1 MGTRGLTKVI
11 YEGETKVAQYG
22 QWDHYPS
29 GQGVAI
35 LSFLRGEGNLEL
47 LKKGIKNIKA
57 ISDKTL
63 DKFVNEFTDNE
74 NGFMTMDEAESFK
87 DKYPSLSRDTGGE
100 ILSIIANSTNATNK
114 IPLVLNPEFENDD
127 LFCEGVYTVDLD
139 QSMFISRYADRL
151 LVFMFNDLPTDE
163 GYIDAFALDTATVE

>member
-35 LSFLRGEGNLEL
+35 LLFLRGEGNIEKLTN
-47 LKKGIKNIKA
+47 GIKNIKV
-57 ISDKTL
+57 ISDETL

-74 NGFMTMDEAESFK
+74 NGFMSMDEAESFK

-100 ILSIIANSTNATNK
+100 ILSVVANATNE
-114 IPLVLNPEFENDD
+114 IPLVLNAEFENDD

-151 LVFMFNDLPTDE
+151 LVFMFDNLPTDE

>member
-11 YEGETKVAQYG
+11 HEGDIKVAQYG

-35 LSFLRGEGNLEL
+35 LSFLRGEGNIEL
-47 LKKGIKNIKA
+47 LKNGIKNIKA
-57 ISDKTL
+57 ISDETL
-63 DKFVNEFTDNE
+63 DKFVAEFSDHE
-74 NGFMTMDEAESFK
+74 NGMMNMEQAESFK

-100 ILSIIANSTNATNK
+100 ILSVIANATTDV
-114 IPLVLNPEFENDD
+114 PLVLDPEFENDD

-151 LVFMFNDLPTDE
+151 LVFMFDNLPTDE

>member
-47 LKKGIKNIKA
+47 LKNGIKNIKA
-57 ISDKTL
+57 ISDEIL
-63 DKFVNEFTDNE
+63 DKYVNEFTDNE
-74 NGFMTMDEAESFK
+74 KGFMSMDEAESFK

-100 ILSIIANSTNATNK
+100 ILSVIANSTNE
-114 IPLVLNPEFENDD
+114 IPLVLNAEFENDD

>member
-11 YEGETKVAQYG
+11 YEGDIKVAQYG

-47 LKKGIKNIKA
+47 LKNGIKNIKN
-57 ISDKTL
+57 ISDETL
-63 DKFVNEFTDNE
+63 DKYVNEFSDNE
-74 NGFMTMDEAESFK
+74 NGMMTMEQAESFK

-100 ILSIIANSTNATNK
+100 ILSVIANATNE
-114 IPLVLNPEFENDD
+114 IPLVLDPEFEKDD

-139 QSMFISRYADRL
+139 QSMFISKYADRL

-163 GYIDAFALDTATVE
+163 GYIEAFALDTATVE

>member
-1 MGTRGLTKVI
+1 MGTRGLTKVV
-11 YEGETKVAQYG
+11 YEGEIKVAQYG

-47 LKKGIKNIKA
+47 LKNGIKNIKA
-57 ISDKTL
+57 ISDEIL
-63 DKFVNEFTDNE
+63 DKYVNEFTDNE
-74 NGFMTMDEAESFK
+74 KGFMTMDEAESFK

-100 ILSIIANSTNATNK
+100 ILSVVANSTNE
-114 IPLVLNPEFENDD
+114 IPLVLNAEFENDD

-163 GYIDAFALDTATVE
+163 GYIDAFALDTASVE

>member
-11 YEGETKVAQYG
+11 YNGETKVAQYG

-100 ILSIIANSTNATNK
+100 ILSVIANATTDV
-114 IPLVLNPEFENDD
+114 PLVLNPEFENDD

-163 GYIDAFALDTATVE
+163 GYIEAFALDTAAAE

>member
-11 YEGETKVAQYG
+11 YEGDIKVAQYG

-47 LKKGIKNIKA
+47 LKNGIKNIKV
-57 ISDKTL
+57 ISDETL
-63 DKFVNEFTDNE
+63 DKYVNEFSDND
-74 NGFMTMDEAESFK
+74 NGMMTMEQAESFK

-100 ILSIIANSTNATNK
+100 ILSVIANATTDV
-114 IPLVLNPEFENDD
+114 PLVLDPEFENDD

-151 LVFMFNDLPTDE
+151 LVFMFDNLPTDE

>member
-11 YEGETKVAQYG
+11 YEGDIKVAQYG

-47 LKKGIKNIKA
+47 LKNGIKNIKT
-57 ISDKTL
+57 ISDETL
-63 DKFVNEFTDNE
+63 DKYVNEFSDNE
-74 NGFMTMDEAESFK
+74 NGMMTMEQAESFK

-100 ILSIIANSTNATNK
+100 ILSVIANATNE
-114 IPLVLNPEFENDD
+114 IPLVLDPEFEKDD

-139 QSMFISRYADRL
+139 QSMFISKYADRL

-163 GYIDAFALDTATVE
+163 GYIEAFALDTATVE

>member
-29 GQGVAI
+29 GQGIAI
-35 LSFLRGEGNLEL
+35 LSFLRGEGNVDKLAN
-47 LKKGIKNIKA
+47 GIKNIKV
-57 ISDKTL
+57 ISDETL

-74 NGFMTMDEAESFK
+74 KGFMSMDEAESFK

-100 ILSIIANSTNATNK
+100 ILSVVANATNE
-114 IPLVLNPEFENDD
+114 IPLILNPEFENDD

-139 QSMFISRYADRL
+139 QRMFISRYADRL
-151 LVFMFNDLPTDE
+151 LVFMFDDLPTDE

>member
-35 LSFLRGEGNLEL
+35 LSFLRGEGNIEL
-47 LKKGIKNIKA
+47 LKNGIKNIKA
-57 ISDKTL
+57 ISDETL
-63 DKFVNEFTDNE
+63 DKYVNEFSDNE
-74 NGFMTMDEAESFK
+74 NGMMTMEQAESFK

-100 ILSIIANSTNATNK
+100 ILSVIANATTDV
-114 IPLVLNPEFENDD
+114 PLVLDPEFENDD

-151 LVFMFNDLPTDE
+151 LVFMFDNLPTDE

>member
-11 YEGETKVAQYG
+11 YEGDIKVAQYG

-35 LSFLRGEGNLEL
+35 LSFLRGEGNIEL
-47 LKKGIKNIKA
+47 LKNGIKNIKT

-63 DKFVNEFTDNE
+63 DKYVNEFSDNE
-74 NGFMTMDEAESFK
+74 NGMMTMEQAESFK

-100 ILSIIANSTNATNK
+100 ILSVIANATNEV
-114 IPLVLNPEFENDD
+114 PLVLDPEFEKDD

-139 QSMFISRYADRL
+139 QSMFISKYADRL

-163 GYIDAFALDTATVE
+163 GYIEAFALDTASVE

>member
-11 YEGETKVAQYG
+11 YEGDIKVAQYG

-47 LKKGIKNIKA
+47 LKNGIKNIKT
-57 ISDKTL
+57 ISDETL
-63 DKFVNEFTDNE
+63 DKYVNEFSDNE
-74 NGFMTMDEAESFK
+74 NGMMTMEQAESFK

-100 ILSIIANSTNATNK
+100 ILSVIANATTDV
-114 IPLVLNPEFENDD
+114 PLVLDPEFENDD

-151 LVFMFNDLPTDE
+151 LVFMFDNLPTDE

>member
-1 MGTRGLTKVI
+1 M
-11 YEGETKVAQYG
+11 
-22 QWDHYPS
+22 S
-29 GQGVAI
+29 
-35 LSFLRGEGNLEL
+35 
-47 LKKGIKNIKA
+47 
-57 ISDKTL
+57 
-63 DKFVNEFTDNE
+63 
-74 NGFMTMDEAESFK
+74 MDEAESFK

-100 ILSIIANSTNATNK
+100 ILSVIANATNE
-114 IPLVLNPEFENDD
+114 IPLILNPEFENDD

>member
-11 YEGETKVAQYG
+11 YEGDIKVAQYG

-47 LKKGIKNIKA
+47 LKNGIKNIKN
-57 ISDKTL
+57 ISDETL
-63 DKFVNEFTDNE
+63 DKYVNEFSDND
-74 NGFMTMDEAESFK
+74 NGMMTMEQAESFK

-100 ILSIIANSTNATNK
+100 ILSVIANATTDV
-114 IPLVLNPEFENDD
+114 PLVLDPEFENDD

-151 LVFMFNDLPTDE
+151 LVFMFDNLPTDE